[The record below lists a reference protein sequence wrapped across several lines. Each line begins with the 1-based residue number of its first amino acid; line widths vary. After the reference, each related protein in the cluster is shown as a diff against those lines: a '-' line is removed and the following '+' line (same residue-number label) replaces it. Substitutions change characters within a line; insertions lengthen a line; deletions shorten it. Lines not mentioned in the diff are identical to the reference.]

1 MFPENNFDGRRKMK
15 RGKKLYAGKA
25 NTLYEVL
32 SDDGTVEQNILEMEC
47 TDRISAGD
55 GERTDVVG
63 GKGYANNLVST
74 LLFKKF
80 EEAGVPTHFISEGTT
95 PSSKFV
101 KKADMIPLEV
111 IGRNFTAGSFCRRY
125 GVDEGIEL
133 DPMLFELT
141 YKNDATHD
149 PLITWDAA
157 VAIGIVDDDTLDSI
171 EDYTYTI
178 NDVARDFFDEL
189 GLTLIDF
196 KVEFGFDRETGE
208 LMLADEFSQ
217 DTCRLHDADGNS
229 VDKDIFRRGDSNGE
243 VSSTYQKM
251 VDMLEAMKK

>member
-1 MFPENNFDGRRKMK
+1 MK

-32 SDDGTVEQNILEMEC
+32 SDDGSVEQYVLEMES

-55 GERTDVVG
+55 GERTDVVN

-95 PSSKFV
+95 SSSKFV
-101 KKADMIPLEV
+101 KKAKMIPLEV

-125 GVDEGIEL
+125 GVDEGIEF
-133 DPMLFELT
+133 DPMLLELT
-141 YKNDATHD
+141 YKCDESHD
-149 PLITWDAA
+149 PLITEHAA
-157 VAIGIVDDDTLDSI
+157 VALGIIDDETI
-171 EDYTYTI
+171 ENIVNYTYII
-178 NDVARDFFDEL
+178 NDVATDFFDEL

-196 KVEFGFDRETGE
+196 KVEFGFDRATGE
-208 LMLADEFSQ
+208 FMLADEFSQ
-217 DTCRLHDADGNS
+217 DTCRLHDAEGNS

-251 VDMLEAMKK
+251 VDMLEAMNK